1 MRCTEGSLHAD
12 RRFAFNLIL
21 PCTLPV
27 HDYHGPAPTYNTI
40 SYRAHSQLV
49 AISSR
54 PPKEKPNP
62 VDAFTSDNAPT
73 PTFVSVK
80 LDAGVTRVI
89 YESSARLR
97 VAHMSERDANF
108 DTLNFERQG
117 LAENLGVYNI
127 KLQSDI
133 VSDSFY
139 IS

>member
-1 MRCTEGSLHAD
+1 
-12 RRFAFNLIL
+12 
-21 PCTLPV
+21 
-27 HDYHGPAPTYNTI
+27 
-40 SYRAHSQLV
+40 
-49 AISSR
+49 
-54 PPKEKPNP
+54 
-62 VDAFTSDNAPT
+62 
-73 PTFVSVK
+73 VSVK
-80 LDAGVTRVI
+80 LDAGVSRVI

-133 VSDSFY
+133 VSDSLS